1 MIYGAMGSCL
11 PLEWDGL
18 KMHSN
23 GMSVSLPHAH
33 ATKLIVIVMA
43 FDQDVLRMAS
53 HILPT

>member
-18 KMHSN
+18 KMHSK